1 MVRRRVVVVLAVA
14 VVTEEGVAVVVE
26 TAYGDAGK
34 DGDTENI
41 GLLAGGG
48 VEMEGC
54 DCEEV
59 EARLLVLVATSFGIT
74 TGLKALFSPFSRLE
88 RG

>member
-1 MVRRRVVVVLAVA
+1 VDLEVHALA

-26 TAYGDAGK
+26 MVCGDTGK

-48 VEMEGC
+48 VEMDGC
-54 DCEEV
+54 DCEDV
-59 EARLLVLVATSFGIT
+59 EARLLVLVAISLGIT
-74 TGLKALFSPFSRLE
+74 TGLKALFSPLSRLE

>member
-1 MVRRRVVVVLAVA
+1 MDLEVHALAG
-14 VVTEEGVAVVVE
+14 VTEEGVAVVVE
-26 TAYGDAGK
+26 IVWGDAGK

-48 VEMEGC
+48 VEMDGC
-54 DCEEV
+54 DCEDV
-59 EARLLVLVATSFGIT
+59 EARLLVLVAISLGIT